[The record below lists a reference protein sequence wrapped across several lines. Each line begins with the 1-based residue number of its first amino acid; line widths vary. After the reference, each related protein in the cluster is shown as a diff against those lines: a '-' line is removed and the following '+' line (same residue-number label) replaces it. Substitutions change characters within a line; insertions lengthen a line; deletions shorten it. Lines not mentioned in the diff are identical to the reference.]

1 MISSKVT
8 NLKTNLLSL
17 HRGERRLASVM
28 ARARGVNGRG
38 GRGRG
43 GRGRGAAGVGPASPE
58 AAPEVV
64 RETNKRPRS
73 ARETEPKTDE
83 TADVHGDA
91 EDQEEGAED
100 EVLVDEEVYD
110 ESDDGEE
117 IDEDDPM
124 VVLIAQGVSEE
135 MAKDAL
141 ARTNGDLDAA
151 VVLVIQRRELEKEEQ
166 EMAKVMEESLREAEE
181 EAAKREAEESEKKTT
196 SPAEFF
202 EGSAFLEHLGEDVA
216 QVLLRE
222 DSPAKADVIATLEFE
237 RKCKRWYRNSAREVD
252 EKFAAVAAEI
262 VARVEVE
269 KRAEPA
275 AGAEPGVSGAAARE
289 GEGGGGG
296 AWGGGDTIPGV
307 GMAHSVLVA
316 HLTELQEAVLAMPEK
331 SGCVPD
337 VFSPRKDRPPDAIDL
352 TAE

>member
-1 MISSKVT
+1 
-8 NLKTNLLSL
+8 
-17 HRGERRLASVM
+17 M
-28 ARARGVNGRG
+28 ARARGGHGRG

-43 GRGRGAAGVGPASPE
+43 GRGRGAAGAGPASPE
-58 AAPEVV
+58 AAPGVV
-64 RETNKRPRS
+64 RETNKRSRS
-73 ARETEPKTDE
+73 ARETEPKTD
-83 TADVHGDA
+83 DVHDDA
-91 EDQEEGAED
+91 EDQEEDAED
-100 EVLVDEEVYD
+100 EVSHDEEDHD
-110 ESDDGEE
+110 ETDDGEE
-117 IDEDDPM
+117 IDEDDPVAM
-124 VVLIAQGVSEE
+124 LIAQGVSEE
-135 MAKDAL
+135 MAKGAL
-141 ARTNGDLDAA
+141 ARSNGDLDAA
-151 VVLVIQRRELEKEEQ
+151 VMLVIQWRELEKEEK
-166 EMAKVMEESLREAEE
+166 EMAKVMQESLREAEE

-216 QVLLRE
+216 EVLLRE

-331 SGCVPD
+331 SGGVPD

>member
-262 VARVEVE
+262 AARVETE
-269 KRAEPA
+269 KRADPA
-275 AGAEPGVSGAAARE
+275 AGTEPDVSGAAARE
-289 GEGGGGG
+289 SEGGGGG
-296 AWGGGDTIPGV
+296 AGGGGDTIPGV

>member
-1 MISSKVT
+1 M
-8 NLKTNLLSL
+8 
-17 HRGERRLASVM
+17 
-28 ARARGVNGRG
+28 
-38 GRGRG
+38 
-43 GRGRGAAGVGPASPE
+43 
-58 AAPEVV
+58 V

-73 ARETEPKTDE
+73 GRETEPKTDE
-83 TADVHGDA
+83 TADVHDDS
-91 EDQEEGAED
+91 EEQEELVED
-100 EVLVDEEVYD
+100 EVLADEEDHD

-124 VVLIAQGVSEE
+124 AVLIAQGVSEE
-135 MAKDAL
+135 LAKDAL
-141 ARTNGDLDAA
+141 ARSNGDLNAA
-151 VVLVIQRRELEKEEQ
+151 VMLVIQRRELEKEEQ

-181 EAAKREAEESEKKTT
+181 VAAKREAEECEKKTT

-202 EGSAFLEHLGEDVA
+202 EGSAFLEHLGKDVA

-262 VARVEVE
+262 AARVETE
-269 KRAEPA
+269 KRADLPA
-275 AGAEPGVSGAAARE
+275 GTEPGVCGTAAR
-289 GEGGGGG
+289 GGDGGGGG
-296 AWGGGDTIPGV
+296 ARGGGDTNPDAGV
-307 GMAHSVLVA
+307 AHSVLVA
-316 HLTELQEAVLAMPEK
+316 HLMELQEAVLAMPEK
-331 SGCVPD
+331 SGGVPE

>member
-1 MISSKVT
+1 M
-8 NLKTNLLSL
+8 
-17 HRGERRLASVM
+17 
-28 ARARGVNGRG
+28 
-38 GRGRG
+38 
-43 GRGRGAAGVGPASPE
+43 
-58 AAPEVV
+58 V
-64 RETNKRPRS
+64 RETNKRSRS
-73 ARETEPKTDE
+73 ARETEPKTD
-83 TADVHGDA
+83 DVHDDA
-91 EDQEEGAED
+91 EDQEEDAEE
-100 EVLVDEEVYD
+100 EVSHDEEDHD
-110 ESDDGEE
+110 ETDDGEE
-117 IDEDDPM
+117 IDEDDPVAM
-124 VVLIAQGVSEE
+124 LIAQGVSEE
-135 MAKDAL
+135 MAKGAL
-141 ARTNGDLDAA
+141 ARSNGDLDAA
-151 VVLVIQRRELEKEEQ
+151 VMLVIQWRELEKEEK
-166 EMAKVMEESLREAEE
+166 EMAKVMQESLREAEE

-216 QVLLRE
+216 EVLLRD

-331 SGCVPD
+331 SGGVPD

>member
-1 MISSKVT
+1 
-8 NLKTNLLSL
+8 
-17 HRGERRLASVM
+17 
-28 ARARGVNGRG
+28 
-38 GRGRG
+38 
-43 GRGRGAAGVGPASPE
+43 
-58 AAPEVV
+58 
-64 RETNKRPRS
+64 
-73 ARETEPKTDE
+73 
-83 TADVHGDA
+83 
-91 EDQEEGAED
+91 
-100 EVLVDEEVYD
+100 
-110 ESDDGEE
+110 
-117 IDEDDPM
+117 
-124 VVLIAQGVSEE
+124 
-135 MAKDAL
+135 
-141 ARTNGDLDAA
+141 
-151 VVLVIQRRELEKEEQ
+151 
-166 EMAKVMEESLREAEE
+166 
-181 EAAKREAEESEKKTT
+181 
-196 SPAEFF
+196 
-202 EGSAFLEHLGEDVA
+202 LEHLGEDVA
-216 QVLLRE
+216 EVLLRE

-331 SGCVPD
+331 SGGVPD

>member
-1 MISSKVT
+1 M
-8 NLKTNLLSL
+8 
-17 HRGERRLASVM
+17 
-28 ARARGVNGRG
+28 
-38 GRGRG
+38 
-43 GRGRGAAGVGPASPE
+43 
-58 AAPEVV
+58 
-64 RETNKRPRS
+64 RETNKRSRS
-73 ARETEPKTDE
+73 ARETEPKTD
-83 TADVHGDA
+83 DVHDDA
-91 EDQEEGAED
+91 EDQEEDAED
-100 EVLVDEEVYD
+100 EVSHDEEDHD
-110 ESDDGEE
+110 ETDDGEE
-117 IDEDDPM
+117 IDEDDPVAM
-124 VVLIAQGVSEE
+124 LIAQGVSEE
-135 MAKDAL
+135 MAKGAL
-141 ARTNGDLDAA
+141 ARSNGDLDAA
-151 VVLVIQRRELEKEEQ
+151 VMLVIQWRELEKEEK
-166 EMAKVMEESLREAEE
+166 EMAKVMQESLREAEE

-216 QVLLRE
+216 EVLLRE

-331 SGCVPD
+331 SGGVPD

>member
-1 MISSKVT
+1 
-8 NLKTNLLSL
+8 
-17 HRGERRLASVM
+17 
-28 ARARGVNGRG
+28 
-38 GRGRG
+38 
-43 GRGRGAAGVGPASPE
+43 
-58 AAPEVV
+58 VV
-64 RETNKRPRS
+64 RETNKRSRS
-73 ARETEPKTDE
+73 ARETEPKTD
-83 TADVHGDA
+83 DVHDDA
-91 EDQEEGAED
+91 EDQEEDAEE
-100 EVLVDEEVYD
+100 EVSHDEEDHD
-110 ESDDGEE
+110 ETDDGEE
-117 IDEDDPM
+117 IDEDDPVAM
-124 VVLIAQGVSEE
+124 LIAQGVSEE
-135 MAKDAL
+135 MAKGAL
-141 ARTNGDLDAA
+141 ARSNGDLDAA
-151 VVLVIQRRELEKEEQ
+151 VMLVIQWRELEKEEK
-166 EMAKVMEESLREAEE
+166 EMAKVMQESLREAEE

-216 QVLLRE
+216 EVLLRE

-331 SGCVPD
+331 SGGVPD

>member
-1 MISSKVT
+1 M
-8 NLKTNLLSL
+8 
-17 HRGERRLASVM
+17 
-28 ARARGVNGRG
+28 
-38 GRGRG
+38 
-43 GRGRGAAGVGPASPE
+43 
-58 AAPEVV
+58 
-64 RETNKRPRS
+64 RETNKRSRS
-73 ARETEPKTDE
+73 ARETEPKTD
-83 TADVHGDA
+83 DVHDDA
-91 EDQEEGAED
+91 EDQEEDAEE
-100 EVLVDEEVYD
+100 EVSHDEEDHD
-110 ESDDGEE
+110 ETDDGEE
-117 IDEDDPM
+117 IDEDDPVAM
-124 VVLIAQGVSEE
+124 LIAQGVSEE
-135 MAKDAL
+135 MAKGAL
-141 ARTNGDLDAA
+141 ARSNGDLDAA
-151 VVLVIQRRELEKEEQ
+151 VMLVIQWRELEKEEK
-166 EMAKVMEESLREAEE
+166 EMAKVMQESLREAEE

-216 QVLLRE
+216 EVLLRE

-331 SGCVPD
+331 SGGVPD

>member
-1 MISSKVT
+1 
-8 NLKTNLLSL
+8 
-17 HRGERRLASVM
+17 M
-28 ARARGVNGRG
+28 ARARGGHGRG

-43 GRGRGAAGVGPASPE
+43 GRGRGAAGAGPASPE
-58 AAPEVV
+58 AAPVVV
-64 RETNKRPRS
+64 RETNKRSRS
-73 ARETEPKTDE
+73 ARETEPKTD
-83 TADVHGDA
+83 DVHDDA
-91 EDQEEGAED
+91 EDQEEDAED
-100 EVLVDEEVYD
+100 EVSHDEEDHD
-110 ESDDGEE
+110 ETDDGEE
-117 IDEDDPM
+117 IDEDDPVAM
-124 VVLIAQGVSEE
+124 LIAQGVSEE
-135 MAKDAL
+135 MAKGAL
-141 ARTNGDLDAA
+141 ARSNGDLDAA
-151 VVLVIQRRELEKEEQ
+151 VMLVIQWRELEKEEK
-166 EMAKVMEESLREAEE
+166 EMAKVMQESLREAEE

-216 QVLLRE
+216 EVLLRE

-331 SGCVPD
+331 SGGVPD

>member
-1 MISSKVT
+1 
-8 NLKTNLLSL
+8 
-17 HRGERRLASVM
+17 M
-28 ARARGVNGRG
+28 ARARGGHGRG

-43 GRGRGAAGVGPASPE
+43 GRGRGAAGAGPASPE
-58 AAPEVV
+58 AAPGVV
-64 RETNKRPRS
+64 RETNKRSRS
-73 ARETEPKTDE
+73 ARETEPKTD
-83 TADVHGDA
+83 DVHDEA
-91 EDQEEGAED
+91 EDQEEDAED
-100 EVLVDEEVYD
+100 EVSVDEEDHD
-110 ESDDGEE
+110 ETDDGEE
-117 IDEDDPM
+117 IDEDDPVAM
-124 VVLIAQGVSEE
+124 LIAQGVSEE
-135 MAKDAL
+135 MAKGAL
-141 ARTNGDLDAA
+141 ARSNGDLDAA
-151 VVLVIQRRELEKEEQ
+151 VMLVIQWRELEKEEK
-166 EMAKVMEESLREAEE
+166 EMAKVMQESLREAEE

-216 QVLLRE
+216 EVLLRD

-275 AGAEPGVSGAAARE
+275 AGTEPGVSGAAARE

-331 SGCVPD
+331 SGGVPD
-337 VFSPRKDRPPDAIDL
+337 VFSPRKDRPSDAIDL

>member
-1 MISSKVT
+1 
-8 NLKTNLLSL
+8 
-17 HRGERRLASVM
+17 
-28 ARARGVNGRG
+28 
-38 GRGRG
+38 
-43 GRGRGAAGVGPASPE
+43 
-58 AAPEVV
+58 VV
-64 RETNKRPRS
+64 RETNKRSRS
-73 ARETEPKTDE
+73 ARETEPKTD
-83 TADVHGDA
+83 DVHDDA
-91 EDQEEGAED
+91 EDQEEDAED
-100 EVLVDEEVYD
+100 EVSHDEEDHD
-110 ESDDGEE
+110 ETDDGEE
-117 IDEDDPM
+117 IDEDDPVAM
-124 VVLIAQGVSEE
+124 LIAQGVSEE
-135 MAKDAL
+135 MAKGAL
-141 ARTNGDLDAA
+141 ARSNGDLDAA
-151 VVLVIQRRELEKEEQ
+151 VMLVIQWRELEKEEK
-166 EMAKVMEESLREAEE
+166 EMAKVMQESLREAEE

-216 QVLLRE
+216 EVLLRE

-331 SGCVPD
+331 SGGVPD

>member
-1 MISSKVT
+1 M
-8 NLKTNLLSL
+8 
-17 HRGERRLASVM
+17 
-28 ARARGVNGRG
+28 
-38 GRGRG
+38 
-43 GRGRGAAGVGPASPE
+43 
-58 AAPEVV
+58 V
-64 RETNKRPRS
+64 RETNKRSRS
-73 ARETEPKTDE
+73 ARETEPKTD
-83 TADVHGDA
+83 DVHDDA
-91 EDQEEGAED
+91 EDQEEDAED
-100 EVLVDEEVYD
+100 EVSHDEEDHD
-110 ESDDGEE
+110 ETDDGEE
-117 IDEDDPM
+117 IDEDDPVAM
-124 VVLIAQGVSEE
+124 LIAQGVSEE
-135 MAKDAL
+135 MAKGAL
-141 ARTNGDLDAA
+141 ARSNGDLDAA
-151 VVLVIQRRELEKEEQ
+151 VMLVIQWRELEKEEK
-166 EMAKVMEESLREAEE
+166 EMAKVMQESLREAEE
-181 EAAKREAEESEKKTT
+181 EAEKREAEESEKKTT

-216 QVLLRE
+216 EVLLRE

-331 SGCVPD
+331 SGGVPD

>member
-1 MISSKVT
+1 M
-8 NLKTNLLSL
+8 
-17 HRGERRLASVM
+17 
-28 ARARGVNGRG
+28 
-38 GRGRG
+38 
-43 GRGRGAAGVGPASPE
+43 
-58 AAPEVV
+58 
-64 RETNKRPRS
+64 RETNKRSRS
-73 ARETEPKTDE
+73 ARETEPKTD
-83 TADVHGDA
+83 DVHDEA
-91 EDQEEGAED
+91 EDQEEDAED
-100 EVLVDEEVYD
+100 EVSVDEEDHD
-110 ESDDGEE
+110 ETDDGEE
-117 IDEDDPM
+117 IDEDDPVAM
-124 VVLIAQGVSEE
+124 LIAQGVSEE
-135 MAKDAL
+135 MAKGAL
-141 ARTNGDLDAA
+141 ARSNGDLDAA
-151 VVLVIQRRELEKEEQ
+151 VMLVIQWRELEKEEK
-166 EMAKVMEESLREAEE
+166 EMAKVMQESLREAEE

-216 QVLLRE
+216 EVLLRE

-331 SGCVPD
+331 SGGVPD

>member
-1 MISSKVT
+1 M
-8 NLKTNLLSL
+8 
-17 HRGERRLASVM
+17 
-28 ARARGVNGRG
+28 
-38 GRGRG
+38 
-43 GRGRGAAGVGPASPE
+43 
-58 AAPEVV
+58 V
-64 RETNKRPRS
+64 RETNKRSRS
-73 ARETEPKTDE
+73 ARETEPKTD
-83 TADVHGDA
+83 DVHDDA
-91 EDQEEGAED
+91 EDQEEDAED
-100 EVLVDEEVYD
+100 EVSHDEEDHD
-110 ESDDGEE
+110 ETDDGEE
-117 IDEDDPM
+117 IDEDDPVAM
-124 VVLIAQGVSEE
+124 LIAQGVSEE
-135 MAKDAL
+135 MAKGAL
-141 ARTNGDLDAA
+141 ARSNGDLDAA
-151 VVLVIQRRELEKEEQ
+151 VMLVIQWRELEKEEK
-166 EMAKVMEESLREAEE
+166 EMAKVMQESLREAEE

-216 QVLLRE
+216 EVLLRE

-331 SGCVPD
+331 SGGVPD
-337 VFSPRKDRPPDAIDL
+337 VFSPRKDRPPEAIDL

>member
-1 MISSKVT
+1 
-8 NLKTNLLSL
+8 
-17 HRGERRLASVM
+17 M
-28 ARARGVNGRG
+28 ARARGGHGRG

-43 GRGRGAAGVGPASPE
+43 GRGRGAAGAGPASPE
-58 AAPEVV
+58 AAPGVV
-64 RETNKRPRS
+64 RESNKRSRS
-73 ARETEPKTDE
+73 ARETEPKTD
-83 TADVHGDA
+83 DVHDEA
-91 EDQEEGAED
+91 EDQEEDAED
-100 EVLVDEEVYD
+100 EVSVDEEDHD
-110 ESDDGEE
+110 ETDDGAE
-117 IDEDDPM
+117 IDEDDPVAM
-124 VVLIAQGVSEE
+124 LIAQGVSEE
-135 MAKDAL
+135 MAKGAL
-141 ARTNGDLDAA
+141 ARSNGDLDAA
-151 VVLVIQRRELEKEEQ
+151 VMLVIQWRELEKEEK
-166 EMAKVMEESLREAEE
+166 EMAKVMQESLREAEE

-216 QVLLRE
+216 EVLLRD

-275 AGAEPGVSGAAARE
+275 AGTEPGVSGAAARE

-296 AWGGGDTIPGV
+296 AWGGGDTVPGV

-331 SGCVPD
+331 SGGVPD
-337 VFSPRKDRPPDAIDL
+337 VFSPRKDRPSDAIDL

>member
-1 MISSKVT
+1 M
-8 NLKTNLLSL
+8 
-17 HRGERRLASVM
+17 
-28 ARARGVNGRG
+28 
-38 GRGRG
+38 
-43 GRGRGAAGVGPASPE
+43 
-58 AAPEVV
+58 
-64 RETNKRPRS
+64 RETNKRSRS
-73 ARETEPKTDE
+73 ARETEPKTD
-83 TADVHGDA
+83 DVHDDA
-91 EDQEEGAED
+91 EDQEEDAEE
-100 EVLVDEEVYD
+100 EVSHDEEDHD
-110 ESDDGEE
+110 ETDDGEE
-117 IDEDDPM
+117 IDEDDPVAM
-124 VVLIAQGVSEE
+124 LIAQGVSEE
-135 MAKDAL
+135 MAKGAL
-141 ARTNGDLDAA
+141 ARSNGDLDAA
-151 VVLVIQRRELEKEEQ
+151 VMLVIQWRELEKEEK
-166 EMAKVMEESLREAEE
+166 EMAKVMQESLREAEE

-216 QVLLRE
+216 EVLLRE

-296 AWGGGDTIPGV
+296 AWGGGDTSPGV

-331 SGCVPD
+331 SGGVPD

>member
-1 MISSKVT
+1 
-8 NLKTNLLSL
+8 
-17 HRGERRLASVM
+17 M
-28 ARARGVNGRG
+28 ARARGGHGRG

-43 GRGRGAAGVGPASPE
+43 GRGRGAAGAGPASPE
-58 AAPEVV
+58 AAPGVV
-64 RETNKRPRS
+64 RETNKRSRS
-73 ARETEPKTDE
+73 ARETEPKTD
-83 TADVHGDA
+83 DVHDEA
-91 EDQEEGAED
+91 EDQEEDAED
-100 EVLVDEEVYD
+100 EVSVDEEDHD
-110 ESDDGEE
+110 ETDDGEE
-117 IDEDDPM
+117 IDEDDPVAM
-124 VVLIAQGVSEE
+124 LIAQGVSEE
-135 MAKDAL
+135 MAKGAL
-141 ARTNGDLDAA
+141 ARSNGDLDAA
-151 VVLVIQRRELEKEEQ
+151 VMLVIQWRELEKEEK
-166 EMAKVMEESLREAEE
+166 EMAKVMQESLREAEE

-216 QVLLRE
+216 EVLLRD

-275 AGAEPGVSGAAARE
+275 AGTEPGVSGAAARE

-296 AWGGGDTIPGV
+296 AWGGGDTVPGV

-331 SGCVPD
+331 SGGVPD
-337 VFSPRKDRPPDAIDL
+337 VFSPRKDRPSDAIDL

>member
-1 MISSKVT
+1 M
-8 NLKTNLLSL
+8 
-17 HRGERRLASVM
+17 
-28 ARARGVNGRG
+28 
-38 GRGRG
+38 
-43 GRGRGAAGVGPASPE
+43 
-58 AAPEVV
+58 
-64 RETNKRPRS
+64 RETNKRSRS
-73 ARETEPKTDE
+73 ARETEPKTD
-83 TADVHGDA
+83 DVHDNA
-91 EDQEEGAED
+91 EDQEEDPED
-100 EVLVDEEVYD
+100 EVSVDEEDHD
-110 ESDDGEE
+110 ETDDGEE
-117 IDEDDPM
+117 IDEDDPVAM
-124 VVLIAQGVSEE
+124 LIAQGVSEE
-135 MAKDAL
+135 MAKGAL
-141 ARTNGDLDAA
+141 ARSNGDLDAA
-151 VVLVIQRRELEKEEQ
+151 VMLVIQWRELEKEEK
-166 EMAKVMEESLREAEE
+166 EMAKVMQESLREAEE

-216 QVLLRE
+216 EVLLRE

-331 SGCVPD
+331 SGGVPD

>member
-1 MISSKVT
+1 M
-8 NLKTNLLSL
+8 
-17 HRGERRLASVM
+17 
-28 ARARGVNGRG
+28 
-38 GRGRG
+38 
-43 GRGRGAAGVGPASPE
+43 
-58 AAPEVV
+58 V
-64 RETNKRPRS
+64 RETNKRSRS
-73 ARETEPKTDE
+73 ARETEPKTD
-83 TADVHGDA
+83 DVHDEA
-91 EDQEEGAED
+91 EDQEEDAED
-100 EVLVDEEVYD
+100 EVSVDEEDHD
-110 ESDDGEE
+110 ETDDGEE
-117 IDEDDPM
+117 IDEDDPVAM
-124 VVLIAQGVSEE
+124 LIAQGVSEE
-135 MAKDAL
+135 MAKGAL
-141 ARTNGDLDAA
+141 ARSNGDLDAA
-151 VVLVIQRRELEKEEQ
+151 VMLVIQWRELEKEEK
-166 EMAKVMEESLREAEE
+166 EMAKVMQESLREAEE

-216 QVLLRE
+216 EVLLRE

-331 SGCVPD
+331 SGGVPD

>member
-1 MISSKVT
+1 M
-8 NLKTNLLSL
+8 
-17 HRGERRLASVM
+17 
-28 ARARGVNGRG
+28 
-38 GRGRG
+38 
-43 GRGRGAAGVGPASPE
+43 
-58 AAPEVV
+58 
-64 RETNKRPRS
+64 RETNKRSRS
-73 ARETEPKTDE
+73 ARETEPKTD
-83 TADVHGDA
+83 DVHDDA
-91 EDQEEGAED
+91 EDQEEDAED
-100 EVLVDEEVYD
+100 EVSHDEEDHD
-110 ESDDGEE
+110 ETDDGEE
-117 IDEDDPM
+117 IDEDDPVAM
-124 VVLIAQGVSEE
+124 LIAQGVSEE
-135 MAKDAL
+135 MAKGAL
-141 ARTNGDLDAA
+141 ARSNGDLDAA
-151 VVLVIQRRELEKEEQ
+151 VMLVIQWRELEKEEK
-166 EMAKVMEESLREAEE
+166 EMAKVMQESLREAEE

-216 QVLLRE
+216 EVLLRE

-331 SGCVPD
+331 SGGVSD

>member
-1 MISSKVT
+1 
-8 NLKTNLLSL
+8 
-17 HRGERRLASVM
+17 M
-28 ARARGVNGRG
+28 ARARGGHGRG

-43 GRGRGAAGVGPASPE
+43 GRGRGAAGAGPASPE
-58 AAPEVV
+58 AAPGVV
-64 RETNKRPRS
+64 RESNKRSRS
-73 ARETEPKTDE
+73 ARETEPKTD
-83 TADVHGDA
+83 DVHDEA
-91 EDQEEGAED
+91 EDQEEDAED
-100 EVLVDEEVYD
+100 EVSVDEEDHD
-110 ESDDGEE
+110 ETDDGEE
-117 IDEDDPM
+117 IDEDDPVAM
-124 VVLIAQGVSEE
+124 LIAQGVSEE
-135 MAKDAL
+135 MAKGAL
-141 ARTNGDLDAA
+141 ARSNGDLDAA
-151 VVLVIQRRELEKEEQ
+151 VMLVIQWRELEKEEK
-166 EMAKVMEESLREAEE
+166 EMAKVMQESLREAEE

-216 QVLLRE
+216 EVLLRD

-275 AGAEPGVSGAAARE
+275 AGTEPGVSGAAARE

-331 SGCVPD
+331 SGGVPD
-337 VFSPRKDRPPDAIDL
+337 VFSPRKDRPSDAIDL

>member
-1 MISSKVT
+1 M
-8 NLKTNLLSL
+8 
-17 HRGERRLASVM
+17 
-28 ARARGVNGRG
+28 
-38 GRGRG
+38 
-43 GRGRGAAGVGPASPE
+43 
-58 AAPEVV
+58 V
-64 RETNKRPRS
+64 RETNKRSRS
-73 ARETEPKTDE
+73 ARETEPKTD
-83 TADVHGDA
+83 DVHDDA
-91 EDQEEGAED
+91 EDQEEDAED
-100 EVLVDEEVYD
+100 EVSHDEEEHD
-110 ESDDGEE
+110 ETDDGEE
-117 IDEDDPM
+117 IDEDDPVAM
-124 VVLIAQGVSEE
+124 LIAQGVSEE
-135 MAKDAL
+135 MAKGAL
-141 ARTNGDLDAA
+141 ARSNGDLDAA
-151 VVLVIQRRELEKEEQ
+151 VMLVIQWRELEKEEK
-166 EMAKVMEESLREAEE
+166 EMAKVMQESLREAEE

-216 QVLLRE
+216 EVLLRE

-331 SGCVPD
+331 SGGVPD

>member
-1 MISSKVT
+1 
-8 NLKTNLLSL
+8 
-17 HRGERRLASVM
+17 M
-28 ARARGVNGRG
+28 ARARGGHGRG

-43 GRGRGAAGVGPASPE
+43 GRGRGAAGAGPASPE
-58 AAPEVV
+58 AAPGVV
-64 RETNKRPRS
+64 RETNKRSRS
-73 ARETEPKTDE
+73 ARETEPKTD
-83 TADVHGDA
+83 DVHDEA
-91 EDQEEGAED
+91 EDQEEDAED
-100 EVLVDEEVYD
+100 EVSVDEEDHD
-110 ESDDGEE
+110 ETDDGEE
-117 IDEDDPM
+117 IDEDDPVAM
-124 VVLIAQGVSEE
+124 LIAQGVSEE
-135 MAKDAL
+135 MAKGAL
-141 ARTNGDLDAA
+141 ARSNGDLDAA
-151 VVLVIQRRELEKEEQ
+151 VMLVIQWRELEKEEK
-166 EMAKVMEESLREAEE
+166 EMAKVMQESLREAEE

-216 QVLLRE
+216 EVLLRD

-275 AGAEPGVSGAAARE
+275 AGTEPGVSGAAARE

-296 AWGGGDTIPGV
+296 AWGGGDTSPGV

-331 SGCVPD
+331 SGGVPD
-337 VFSPRKDRPPDAIDL
+337 VFSPRKDRPSDAIDL

>member
-1 MISSKVT
+1 M
-8 NLKTNLLSL
+8 
-17 HRGERRLASVM
+17 
-28 ARARGVNGRG
+28 
-38 GRGRG
+38 
-43 GRGRGAAGVGPASPE
+43 
-58 AAPEVV
+58 V
-64 RETNKRPRS
+64 RETNKRSRS
-73 ARETEPKTDE
+73 ARETEPKTD
-83 TADVHGDA
+83 DVHDDA
-91 EDQEEGAED
+91 EDQEEDAEE
-100 EVLVDEEVYD
+100 EVSHDEEDHD
-110 ESDDGEE
+110 ETDDGEE
-117 IDEDDPM
+117 IDEDDPVAM
-124 VVLIAQGVSEE
+124 LIAQGVSEE
-135 MAKDAL
+135 MAKGAL
-141 ARTNGDLDAA
+141 ARSNGDLDAA
-151 VVLVIQRRELEKEEQ
+151 VMLVIQWRELEKEEK
-166 EMAKVMEESLREAEE
+166 EMAKVMQESLREAEE

-216 QVLLRE
+216 EVLLRE

-331 SGCVPD
+331 SGGVPD

>member
-1 MISSKVT
+1 M
-8 NLKTNLLSL
+8 
-17 HRGERRLASVM
+17 
-28 ARARGVNGRG
+28 
-38 GRGRG
+38 
-43 GRGRGAAGVGPASPE
+43 
-58 AAPEVV
+58 V

-73 ARETEPKTDE
+73 GRETEPKTDE
-83 TADVHGDA
+83 TADVHDDS
-91 EDQEEGAED
+91 EEQEELVED
-100 EVLVDEEVYD
+100 EVLADEEDHD

-124 VVLIAQGVSEE
+124 AVLIAQGVSEE
-135 MAKDAL
+135 LAKDAL
-141 ARTNGDLDAA
+141 ARSNGDLDAA
-151 VVLVIQRRELEKEEQ
+151 VMLVIQRRELEKEEQ

-181 EAAKREAEESEKKTT
+181 VAAKREAEECEKKTT

-202 EGSAFLEHLGEDVA
+202 EGSAFLEHLGKDVA

-262 VARVEVE
+262 AARVETE
-269 KRAEPA
+269 KRADLPA
-275 AGAEPGVSGAAARE
+275 GTEPGVCGTAAR
-289 GEGGGGG
+289 GGDGGGGG
-296 AWGGGDTIPGV
+296 ARGGGDTNPDAGV
-307 GMAHSVLVA
+307 AHSVLVA
-316 HLTELQEAVLAMPEK
+316 HLMELQEAVLAMPEK
-331 SGCVPD
+331 SGGVPE

>member
-1 MISSKVT
+1 
-8 NLKTNLLSL
+8 
-17 HRGERRLASVM
+17 M
-28 ARARGVNGRG
+28 ARARGGHGRG

-43 GRGRGAAGVGPASPE
+43 GRGRGAAGAGPASPE
-58 AAPEVV
+58 AAPGVV
-64 RETNKRPRS
+64 RETNKRSRS
-73 ARETEPKTDE
+73 ARETEPKTD
-83 TADVHGDA
+83 DVHDEA
-91 EDQEEGAED
+91 EDQEEDAED
-100 EVLVDEEVYD
+100 EVSVDEEDHD
-110 ESDDGEE
+110 ETDDGEE
-117 IDEDDPM
+117 IDEDDPVAM
-124 VVLIAQGVSEE
+124 LIAQGVSEE
-135 MAKDAL
+135 MAKGAL
-141 ARTNGDLDAA
+141 ARSNGDLDAA
-151 VVLVIQRRELEKEEQ
+151 VMLVIQWRELEKEEK
-166 EMAKVMEESLREAEE
+166 EMAKVMQESLREAEE

-216 QVLLRE
+216 EVLLRD

-252 EKFAAVAAEI
+252 EKFTAVAAEI

-275 AGAEPGVSGAAARE
+275 AGTEPGVSGAAARE

-331 SGCVPD
+331 SGGVPD
-337 VFSPRKDRPPDAIDL
+337 VFSPRKDRPSDAIDL

>member
-1 MISSKVT
+1 
-8 NLKTNLLSL
+8 
-17 HRGERRLASVM
+17 M
-28 ARARGVNGRG
+28 ARARGGRG
-38 GRGRG
+38 HDGRGRG
-43 GRGRGAAGVGPASPE
+43 GRGRGAAGAGPASPE
-58 AAPEVV
+58 AAPGVV
-64 RETNKRPRS
+64 RETNKRSRS
-73 ARETEPKTDE
+73 ARETEPKTD
-83 TADVHGDA
+83 DVHDEA
-91 EDQEEGAED
+91 EDQEEDAED
-100 EVLVDEEVYD
+100 EVSVDEEDHD
-110 ESDDGEE
+110 ETDDGEE
-117 IDEDDPM
+117 IDEDDPVAM
-124 VVLIAQGVSEE
+124 LIAQGVSEE
-135 MAKDAL
+135 MAKGAL
-141 ARTNGDLDAA
+141 ARSNGDLDAA
-151 VVLVIQRRELEKEEQ
+151 VMLVIQWRELEKEEK
-166 EMAKVMEESLREAEE
+166 EMAKVMQESLREAEE
-181 EAAKREAEESEKKTT
+181 EAEKREAEESEKKTT

-216 QVLLRE
+216 EVLLRD

-307 GMAHSVLVA
+307 GIAHSVLVA

-331 SGCVPD
+331 SGGVPD
-337 VFSPRKDRPPDAIDL
+337 VFSPRKDRPPEAIDL

>member
-1 MISSKVT
+1 M
-8 NLKTNLLSL
+8 
-17 HRGERRLASVM
+17 
-28 ARARGVNGRG
+28 
-38 GRGRG
+38 
-43 GRGRGAAGVGPASPE
+43 
-58 AAPEVV
+58 V
-64 RETNKRPRS
+64 RETNKRSRS
-73 ARETEPKTDE
+73 ARETEPKTD
-83 TADVHGDA
+83 DVHDDA
-91 EDQEEGAED
+91 EDQEEDAED
-100 EVLVDEEVYD
+100 EVSHDEEDHD
-110 ESDDGEE
+110 ETDDGEE
-117 IDEDDPM
+117 IDEDDPVAM
-124 VVLIAQGVSEE
+124 LIAQGVSEE
-135 MAKDAL
+135 MAKGAL
-141 ARTNGDLDAA
+141 ARSNGDLDAA
-151 VVLVIQRRELEKEEQ
+151 VMLVIQWRELEKEEK
-166 EMAKVMEESLREAEE
+166 EMAKVMQESLREAEE

-216 QVLLRE
+216 EVLLRE

-331 SGCVPD
+331 SGGVPD